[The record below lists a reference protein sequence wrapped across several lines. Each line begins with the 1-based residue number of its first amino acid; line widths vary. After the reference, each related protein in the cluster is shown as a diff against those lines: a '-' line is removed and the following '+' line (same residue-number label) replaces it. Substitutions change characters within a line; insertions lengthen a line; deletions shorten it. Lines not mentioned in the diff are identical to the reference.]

1 MISFFKKI
9 LWFFPCF
16 GNILYKKKLEILR
29 NSRYFDEKYYYF
41 LRPDVFVLK
50 KDAALH
56 YLLYDWEE
64 KVNPSEYFCTE
75 EYLTAYP
82 DVNFNPLLHY
92 ECFGKNENRS
102 IGIKPLL
109 TEIINKQ
116 NETITNLENKLTT
129 IQNSISS
136 LEEKFIFNKQQY
148 TSIQEEQENQLTTIQ
163 NTVSFIQENLN
174 FARRQTAE
182 IQLAVQDEQ
191 KLRQNKSNEIN
202 DLKKHIDSTTD
213 SLQTKLTE
221 QEKYFENKLSCFLQE
236 LETSKEAGK
245 KQFETI
251 EKLKYDFE
259 SKLIK
264 AKTEQELNFLNYQKQ
279 EHEKTLKVQRDLFE
293 IEKQI
298 FKLNENNFYT
308 DILKK

>member
-1 MISFFKKI
+1 MEIS
-9 LWFFPCF
+9 
-16 GNILYKKKLEILR
+16 
-29 NSRYFDEKYYYF
+29 
-41 LRPDVFVLK
+41 
-50 KDAALH
+50 
-56 YLLYDWEE
+56 
-64 KVNPSEYFCTE
+64 
-75 EYLTAYP
+75 
-82 DVNFNPLLHY
+82 
-92 ECFGKNENRS
+92 
-102 IGIKPLL
+102 
-109 TEIINKQ
+109 NKQ
-116 NETITNLENKLTT
+116 NEAITNLENKLIT
-129 IQNSISS
+129 IQNLISS

-148 TSIQEEQENQLTTIQ
+148 TAIQEEQENKLTTIQ
-163 NTVSFIQENLN
+163 NTVSFVQENLT

>member
-1 MISFFKKI
+1 MIFLLKK
-9 LWFFPCF
+9 LLHLFPWL
-16 GNILYKKKLEILR
+16 GNIIYKKELRTIR

-41 LRPDVFVLK
+41 LRPDVFTSK
-50 KDAALH
+50 KDATLH
-56 YLLYDWEE
+56 YLLYGWKE
-64 KVNPSEYFCTE
+64 KANPSEYFNTA
-75 EYLTAYP
+75 EYLNAYP

-92 ECFGKNENRS
+92 EWFGKNENRNF
-102 IGIKPLL
+102 GIKPFLM
-109 TEIINKQ
+109 EISNKQ
-116 NETITNLENKLTT
+116 NEAITNLENKLIT
-129 IQNSISS
+129 IQNLISS

-148 TSIQEEQENQLTTIQ
+148 TSIQEEQENKLTTIQ
-163 NTVSFIQENLN
+163 NTVSFVQENLN

-182 IQLAVQDEQ
+182 IQLVVQDEQ